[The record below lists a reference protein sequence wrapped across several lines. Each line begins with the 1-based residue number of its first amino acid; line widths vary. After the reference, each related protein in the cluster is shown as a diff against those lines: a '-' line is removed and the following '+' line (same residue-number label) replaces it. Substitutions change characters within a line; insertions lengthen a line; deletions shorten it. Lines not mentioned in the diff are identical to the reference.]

1 MDKLQAMATFV
12 QIVDKGSLTLAA
24 ASIETSLPSVVRTLA
39 ALEQTLGVR
48 LLNRTTRRI
57 SLTQEGRHYLAR
69 CRSILADI
77 GEAEMALTA
86 QRQEPSGELRVTAPV
101 LFGQRYITPIVTR
114 FLRQFKKTRVELL
127 LLDRV
132 VNLVEEGID
141 VAIRIGHLPD
151 SSLIAI
157 PAGHIRR
164 VVCASP
170 GYIKVR
176 GLPREPN
183 DLLKH
188 DCLRLIGIAPGAAW
202 GFHSKGRTISV
213 SVNGPFVCNQAA
225 ATIDACVDSLGV
237 GTFLSYQVAPL
248 VAQNKLRLLLVDYEP
263 LPFPLSIVYPHAK
276 LLSARVRVFAEWA
289 TESLRAQFDSI

>member
-1 MDKLQAMATFV
+1 MDKLHAMATFV

-24 ASIETSLPSVVRTLA
+24 ESIGTSLPSVVRTLA
-39 ALEQTLGVR
+39 ALEESLGIR

-69 CRSILADI
+69 CRSILAEID
-77 GEAEMALTA
+77 EAETELSS
-86 QRQEPSGELRVTAPV
+86 QRQEPRGELRVTAPV
-101 LFGQRYITPIVTR
+101 LFGRLHIAPIVTR
-114 FLRQFKKTRVELL
+114 FVRQFNKASVELL

-132 VNLVEEGID
+132 VNLVEDGID
-141 VAIRIGHLPD
+141 VAIRIGHLAD

-170 GYIKVR
+170 KYLKDR
-176 GLPREPN
+176 GLPQEPN

-188 DCLRLIGIAPGAAW
+188 DCLRLTGLAPSAVW
-202 GFHSKGRTISV
+202 NFHSKGRTIAV
-213 SVNGPFVCNQAA
+213 PVNGPFVCNQAA

-237 GTFLSYQVAPL
+237 GTFLSYQVAPW
-248 VAQNKLRLLLVDYEP
+248 VVQKKLKLILVDYEP
-263 LPFPLSIVYPHAK
+263 PPIPLSIVYPHAK

-289 TESLRAQFDSI
+289 TQTLRAEFD

>member
-12 QIVDKGSLTLAA
+12 QIVDRGSLTLAA
-24 ASIETSLPSVVRTLA
+24 ESIGTSLPSVVRTLA
-39 ALEQTLGVR
+39 ALEESLGIR

-69 CRSILADI
+69 CRSILAEID
-77 GEAEMALTA
+77 EAETELSS
-86 QRQEPSGELRVTAPV
+86 QRQEPRGELRVTAPV
-101 LFGQRYITPIVTR
+101 LFGRLHVAPVVTR
-114 FLRQFKKTRVELL
+114 FVRQFKNTRVELL
-127 LLDRV
+127 LLDRA
-132 VNLVEEGID
+132 VNLVEDGID
-141 VAIRIGHLPD
+141 VAIRIGHLAD

-170 GYIKVR
+170 KYLKVR

-188 DCLRLIGIAPGAAW
+188 DCLRLTGLAPSAVW
-202 GFHSKGRTISV
+202 SFQSNGRTISV
-213 SVNGPFVCNQAA
+213 PVNGSFVCNQAA

-237 GTFLSYQVAPL
+237 GTFLSYQVAPW
-248 VAQNKLRLLLVDYEP
+248 VAQKKLKLILVDYEP
-263 LPFPLSIVYPHAK
+263 PPIPLNIVYPHAK

-289 TESLRAQFDSI
+289 TESLRTEFG

>member
-12 QIVDKGSLTLAA
+12 QIVERGSLTAA
-24 ASIETSLPSVVRTLA
+24 ATSVETSLPSVVRTLA
-39 ALEQTLGVR
+39 ALEKTLGVR

-69 CRSILADI
+69 CRSILAEID
-77 GEAEMALTA
+77 EAEMALSS
-86 QRQEPSGELRVTAPV
+86 QRQEPRGELRVTAPV
-101 LFGQRYITPIVTR
+101 LFGQLHVTPIVTR
-114 FLRQFKKTRVELL
+114 FVRQFKEASVELL

-132 VNLVEEGID
+132 VSLVEESID
-141 VAIRIGHLPD
+141 VAVRIGHLAD

-157 PAGHIRR
+157 PAGHVRR

-170 GYIKVR
+170 QYLKER
-176 GLPREPN
+176 GLPQEPK

-188 DCLRLIGIAPGAAW
+188 DCLRLIGLAPGVAW
-202 GFHSKGRTISV
+202 NFRHKGRTLSV
-213 SVNGPFVCNQAA
+213 PVRGQFVCNQAA
-225 ATIDACVDSLGV
+225 ATIDACIDSLGI

-248 VAQNKLRLLLVDYEP
+248 VAQKKLKLILIEYEP
-263 LPFPLSIVYPHAK
+263 PPIPLSIVYPHAK

-289 TESLRAQFDSI
+289 TENLRTEFG

>member
-12 QIVDKGSLTLAA
+12 QIIDKGSLTRAA
-24 ASIETSLPSVVRTLA
+24 ESMETSLPSVVRTLA
-39 ALEQTLGVR
+39 ALEESLGVR

-69 CRSILADI
+69 CRSILAEI
-77 GEAEMALTA
+77 AEAETELSS
-86 QRQEPSGELRVTAPV
+86 QRTEPRGELRVTAPV
-101 LFGQRYITPIVTR
+101 LFGRLHVAPIVMR
-114 FLRQFKKTRVELL
+114 FVRKFGSTRVELL

-132 VNLVEEGID
+132 VSLVEDGID
-141 VAIRIGHLPD
+141 VAIRIGHLAD

-170 GYIKVR
+170 KYLKNR
-176 GLPREPN
+176 GQPREPN

-188 DCLRLIGIAPGAAW
+188 DCLRLTGLAPSAMW
-202 GFHSKGRTISV
+202 SFHNKGRTISV
-213 SVNGPFVCNQAA
+213 PVSGPFVCNQAA
-225 ATIDACVDSLGV
+225 TTIDACVDSLGV
-237 GTFLSYQVAPL
+237 GTFLSYQVAPM
-248 VAQNKLRLLLVDYEP
+248 VAQKKLKLILVDYEP
-263 LPFPLSIVYPHAK
+263 PPIPLSIVYPHAK

-289 TESLRAQFDSI
+289 TEHLRAEFD

>member
-12 QIVDKGSLTLAA
+12 QIVERGSLTAA
-24 ASIETSLPSVVRTLA
+24 ATSVETSLPSVVRTLA
-39 ALEQTLGVR
+39 ALEKTLGVR

-69 CRSILADI
+69 CRSILAEID
-77 GEAEMALTA
+77 EAEMALSS
-86 QRQEPSGELRVTAPV
+86 QRQEPRGELRVTAPV
-101 LFGQRYITPIVTR
+101 LFGQLHVTPIVTR
-114 FLRQFKKTRVELL
+114 FVRQFKEASVELL

-132 VNLVEEGID
+132 VSLVEESID
-141 VAIRIGHLPD
+141 VAVRIGHLAD

-157 PAGHIRR
+157 PAGHVRR

-170 GYIKVR
+170 QYLKER
-176 GLPREPN
+176 GLPQEPK

-188 DCLRLIGIAPGAAW
+188 DCLRLIGLAPGVAW
-202 GFHSKGRTISV
+202 NFRHKGRTLSV
-213 SVNGPFVCNQAA
+213 PVRGQFVCNQAA
-225 ATIDACVDSLGV
+225 ATIDACIDNLGI

-248 VAQNKLRLLLVDYEP
+248 VAQKKLKLILIEYEP
-263 LPFPLSIVYPHAK
+263 PPIPLSIVYPHAK

-289 TESLRAQFDSI
+289 TENLRTEFG

>member
-12 QIVDKGSLTLAA
+12 QIVERGSLTAAA
-24 ASIETSLPSVVRTLA
+24 ASVETSLPSVVRTLA
-39 ALEQTLGVR
+39 ALEKTLGVR

-69 CRSILADI
+69 CRSILAEID
-77 GEAEMALTA
+77 EAEMALSS
-86 QRQEPSGELRVTAPV
+86 QRQEPRGELRVTAPV
-101 LFGQRYITPIVTR
+101 LFGQLHVTPIVTR
-114 FLRQFKKTRVELL
+114 FVRQFKEASVELL

-132 VNLVEEGID
+132 VSLVEESID
-141 VAIRIGHLPD
+141 VAVRIGHLAD

-157 PAGHIRR
+157 PAGHVRR

-170 GYIKVR
+170 QYLKER
-176 GLPREPN
+176 GLPQEPK

-188 DCLRLIGIAPGAAW
+188 DCLRLIGLAPGVAW
-202 GFHSKGRTISV
+202 NFRHKGRTLSV
-213 SVNGPFVCNQAA
+213 PVRGQFVCNQAA
-225 ATIDACVDSLGV
+225 ATIDACIDNLGI

-248 VAQNKLRLLLVDYEP
+248 VAQKKLKLILIEYEP
-263 LPFPLSIVYPHAK
+263 PPIPLSIVYPHAK

-289 TESLRAQFDSI
+289 TENLRTEFG

>member
-12 QIVDKGSLTLAA
+12 QIIDRGSLTRAA
-24 ASIETSLPSVVRTLA
+24 VSMGTSLPSVVRTLA
-39 ALEQTLGVR
+39 ALEESLGVR

-69 CRSILADI
+69 CRGILAEI
-77 GEAEMALTA
+77 EEAESELSS
-86 QRQEPSGELRVTAPV
+86 QRQEPRGELRVTAPV
-101 LFGQRYITPIVTR
+101 LFGQLHIAPIVTR
-114 FLRQFKKTRVELL
+114 FVRQFKNARVELL

-132 VNLVEEGID
+132 VSLVEDGID

-170 GYIKVR
+170 GYLKDR
-176 GLPREPN
+176 GVPQEPN

-188 DCLRLIGIAPGAAW
+188 DCLHLTGIAPSAVW
-202 GFHSKGRTISV
+202 SFHDKGRTISV
-213 SVNGPFVCNQAA
+213 PVSGPFVCNQAA

-237 GTFLSYQVAPL
+237 GTFLSYQVAPW
-248 VAQNKLRLLLVDYEP
+248 VARKRLTLILVDYEP
-263 LPFPLSIVYPHAK
+263 PPIPLSIVYPHAK

-289 TESLRAQFDSI
+289 TQSLRTEFG

>member
-1 MDKLQAMATFV
+1 MDKLHAMAAFV

-24 ASIETSLPSVVRTLA
+24 ESIGTSLPSVVRTLA
-39 ALEQTLGVR
+39 ALEESLGIR

-69 CRSILADI
+69 CRSILAEID
-77 GEAEMALTA
+77 EAETELSS
-86 QRQEPSGELRVTAPV
+86 QRQEPRGELRVTAPV
-101 LFGQRYITPIVTR
+101 LFGRLHIAPIVTR
-114 FLRQFKKTRVELL
+114 FVRQFNKTSVELL

-132 VNLVEEGID
+132 VNLVEDGID
-141 VAIRIGHLPD
+141 VAIRIGHLAD

-170 GYIKVR
+170 KYLKDR
-176 GLPREPN
+176 GLPQEPN

-188 DCLRLIGIAPGAAW
+188 DCLRLTGLAPSAVW
-202 GFHSKGRTISV
+202 NFHSKGRTIAV
-213 SVNGPFVCNQAA
+213 PVNGPFVCNQAA

-237 GTFLSYQVAPL
+237 GTFLSYQVAPW
-248 VAQNKLRLLLVDYEP
+248 VVQKKLKLILVDYEP
-263 LPFPLSIVYPHAK
+263 PPIPLSIVYPHAK

-289 TESLRAQFDSI
+289 TQTLRAEFD

>member
-1 MDKLQAMATFV
+1 MDKFHAMASFV
-12 QIVDKGSLTLAA
+12 QIVDRGSLTLAA
-24 ASIETSLPSVVRTLA
+24 ESIGTSLPSVVRTLA
-39 ALEQTLGVR
+39 ALEEALGVR

-69 CRSILADI
+69 CRSILAEI
-77 GEAEMALTA
+77 EEAETELSS
-86 QRQEPSGELRVTAPV
+86 QRQEPRGELRVTAPV
-101 LFGQRYITPIVTR
+101 LFGQLHVAPIVTR
-114 FLRQFKKTRVELL
+114 FVRQFKNMRVELI

-132 VNLVEEGID
+132 ASLVEDGID

-157 PAGHIRR
+157 PVGHVRR

-170 GYIKVR
+170 QYLKDR
-176 GLPREPN
+176 GLPLEPN

-188 DCLRLIGIAPGAAW
+188 DCLRLTGLTPCSAW
-202 GFHSKGRTISV
+202 SFQHKGQTISIP
-213 SVNGPFVCNQAA
+213 VNGPFVCNQAA
-225 ATIDACVDSLGV
+225 ATIDACVDSLGI

-248 VAQNKLRLLLVDYEP
+248 VAQKKLKLILVDYEP
-263 LPFPLSIVYPHAK
+263 PPIPLSIVYPHAK

-289 TESLRAQFDSI
+289 TASLRAAFD

>member
-1 MDKLQAMATFV
+1 MDKLHAMATFV

-24 ASIETSLPSVVRTLA
+24 ESIGTSLPSVVRTLA
-39 ALEQTLGVR
+39 ALEESLGIR

-69 CRSILADI
+69 CRTILAEID
-77 GEAEMALTA
+77 EAETELSS
-86 QRQEPSGELRVTAPV
+86 QRQEPRGELRVTAPV
-101 LFGQRYITPIVTR
+101 LFGRLHITPIVTR
-114 FLRQFKKTRVELL
+114 FVRQFNKASVELL

-132 VNLVEEGID
+132 VNLVEDGID
-141 VAIRIGHLPD
+141 VAIRIGHLAD

-170 GYIKVR
+170 KYLKDR
-176 GLPREPN
+176 GLPQEPK

-188 DCLRLIGIAPGAAW
+188 DCLHLTGLAPSAVW
-202 GFHSKGRTISV
+202 NFHSKGRTIAV
-213 SVNGPFVCNQAA
+213 PVNGPFVCNQAA

-237 GTFLSYQVAPL
+237 GTFLSYQVAPW
-248 VAQNKLRLLLVDYEP
+248 VAQKKLKLILVDYEP
-263 LPFPLSIVYPHAK
+263 PPIPLSIVYPHAK

-289 TESLRAQFDSI
+289 TQTLRAEFD

>member
-1 MDKLQAMATFV
+1 MDKLHAMAAFV

-24 ASIETSLPSVVRTLA
+24 ESIGTSLPSVVRTLA
-39 ALEQTLGVR
+39 ALEESLGIR

-69 CRSILADI
+69 CRSILAEID
-77 GEAEMALTA
+77 EAETELSS
-86 QRQEPSGELRVTAPV
+86 QRQEPRGELRVTAPV
-101 LFGQRYITPIVTR
+101 LFGRLHITPIVTR
-114 FLRQFKKTRVELL
+114 FVRQFNKTSVELL

-132 VNLVEEGID
+132 VNLLEDGID
-141 VAIRIGHLPD
+141 VAIRIGHLAD

-170 GYIKVR
+170 KYLKDR
-176 GLPREPN
+176 GLPQEPN

-188 DCLRLIGIAPGAAW
+188 DCLRLTGLAPSAVW
-202 GFHSKGRTISV
+202 NFHSKGRTIAV
-213 SVNGPFVCNQAA
+213 PVNGPFVCNQAA

-237 GTFLSYQVAPL
+237 GTFLSYQVAPW
-248 VAQNKLRLLLVDYEP
+248 VVQKKLKLILVDYEP
-263 LPFPLSIVYPHAK
+263 PPIPLSIVYPHAK

-289 TESLRAQFDSI
+289 TQTLRAEFD

>member
-12 QIVDKGSLTLAA
+12 QIVDRGSLTLAA
-24 ASIETSLPSVVRTLA
+24 ESIGTSLPSVVRTLA
-39 ALEQTLGVR
+39 ALEDSLGIR

-69 CRSILADI
+69 CRSILAEID
-77 GEAEMALTA
+77 EAEMELSS
-86 QRQEPSGELRVTAPV
+86 QRQEPRGELRVTAPV
-101 LFGQRYITPIVTR
+101 LFGRLHVTPVVTR
-114 FLRQFKKTRVELL
+114 FVRQFKNTRVELL
-127 LLDRV
+127 LLDRA
-132 VNLVEEGID
+132 VNLVEDGID
-141 VAIRIGHLPD
+141 VAIRIGRLAD

-170 GYIKVR
+170 KYLKAR

-188 DCLRLIGIAPGAAW
+188 DCLRLTGLTPGAVW
-202 GFHSKGRTISV
+202 SFHNKGRTISV
-213 SVNGPFVCNQAA
+213 PVNGSFVCNQAA
-225 ATIDACVDSLGV
+225 ATIDACVDGLGV

-248 VAQNKLRLLLVDYEP
+248 VAQKKLKLILVDYEP
-263 LPFPLSIVYPHAK
+263 PPIPLNIVYPHAK

-289 TESLRAQFDSI
+289 TESLRTEFG